1 MDRVVQVI
9 LDQIELTEHRV
20 SNNQDKG
27 LVMDHNLTE
36 WEIWVTCT
44 RNSMGVLIKFLMLAL
59 RINNRANN
67 KRLKEDLEVLQR
79 TKANL
84 DHQVQLPLLCS
95 NNKTNKLLGKTE

>member
-9 LDQIELTEHRV
+9 LDQIELMEHRV

-44 RNSMGVLIKFLMLAL
+44 RNSMGALIKFLMLAL

-84 DHQVQLPLLCS
+84 DHQVQLPLQCS